1 MTTAPLSLLRGPL
14 LMATVVAALTI
25 PYMLELSPRTLA
37 CVALFATG
45 LWITLLD
52 TIALAKTTLKTKACS
67 FLNNIVLND
76 VLKSWFDPETGW
88 VACWTAFFV
97 GNATMFTLPMTDD
110 QRIRLVQSSLGI
122 RDVQEAKN
130 ILTSP
135 GGFQVMLPENIQQWL
150 HKNETAKEE
159 EEDGNE
165 KDCDQSN
172 QTQETEQSSETEM
185 RNATHDDDDE
195 YSVKQVP
202 FKLDSKR
209 GAPAS
214 RGVKTRAGKNKALPP
229 PPSIVHNPSQPC
241 THPPQYPLDV
251 MGSILKE
258 MASDFIKR
266 TCSSMSD
273 STIQRLA
280 VTASVAFCLQ
290 MYKSPR
296 SRRIVTGAIEG
307 SAAFTFA
314 GVAVGA
320 ITALVTKAQFS
331 ECPTS
336 PSAGGQPSS
345 LITSVLAKLRQ
356 AAGVRRLQGIVAV
369 LVLWYVGR
377 RRHRGLLQQGAHQS
391 PWSPR
396 AST

>member
-14 LMATVVAALTI
+14 LMATVVAALTL
-25 PYMLELSPRTLA
+25 PYILELSPRTLA

-45 LWITLLD
+45 LSITLAD
-52 TIALAKTTLKTKACS
+52 TIALAETTLKTKTCS

-97 GNATMFTLPMTDD
+97 GNATMYTLPMTDD

-150 HKNETAKEE
+150 HGNETTKD

-185 RNATHDDDDE
+185 RNATHGDNDQYSDE
-195 YSVKQVP
+195 QVP

-209 GAPAS
+209 DAPAS
-214 RGVKTRAGKNKALPP
+214 RGVKTRAGKNNALP
-229 PPSIVHNPSQPC
+229 PPSIVHNSSPPC

-280 VTASVAFCLQ
+280 VTASVAFCMQ

-314 GVAVGA
+314 SVAVGA
-320 ITALVTKAQFS
+320 ITALVTKAHFS

-345 LITSVLAKLRQ
+345 LITRVRAKLRQ

-391 PWSPR
+391 QWSPGG
-396 AST
+396 ST